1 MVTKHISARQ
11 DTTFQYLRKVWE
23 FRSMIRVFVIRDF
36 KVKYSQTRLQSL
48 WFVFHPLIHAALY
61 VFFFQYV
68 FNVGSSQVN
77 YPIYVLSGLIAWN
90 LFSNAM
96 TQGLSGLSES
106 SNIIRKI
113 YFPRLIIPISKSII
127 VIMEVFV
134 SFLLLCALMLFFNEP
149 ISLKFLLLP
158 FTILALLIL
167 SVSLSIWIGAFS
179 FKNRDVLQALPY
191 AINILIW
198 FTPVFIPIETY
209 PAFLRSLLYFNPIAG
224 LLDAWRA
231 CLFANYNFDM
241 NYIYSIIAIIPIFI
255 SGLWMFSKNET
266 KYIDFI

>member
-1 MVTKHISARQ
+1 MTTKHISARQ
-11 DTTFQYLRKVWE
+11 DTTLQYLKKVWE

-36 KVKYSQTRLQSL
+36 KVKYSQTKLSSL
-48 WFVFHPLIHAALY
+48 WFVFHPIIHAALY

-68 FNVGSSQVN
+68 FNVASSQVI

-90 LFSNAM
+90 LFSNVM
-96 TQGLSGLSES
+96 SQGLSGLSES
-106 SNIIRKI
+106 TNIIRKI

-127 VIMEVFV
+127 VIMEVLV
-134 SFLLLCALMLFFNEP
+134 SFILLCGLMIFFKEP
-149 ISLKFLLLP
+149 ISFKILFLP
-158 FTILALLIL
+158 IIILTLLIL
-167 SVSLSIWIGAFS
+167 SISSSIWIGAFS

-198 FTPVFIPIETY
+198 FTPVFIPIDTY
-209 PAFLRSLLYFNPIAG
+209 PDFMRPLLYFNPIAG

-231 CLFANYNFDM
+231 CLFANYNFDI
-241 NYIYSIIAIIPIFI
+241 NYLYSIVAILPIFL

-266 KYIDFI
+266 KYIDLV